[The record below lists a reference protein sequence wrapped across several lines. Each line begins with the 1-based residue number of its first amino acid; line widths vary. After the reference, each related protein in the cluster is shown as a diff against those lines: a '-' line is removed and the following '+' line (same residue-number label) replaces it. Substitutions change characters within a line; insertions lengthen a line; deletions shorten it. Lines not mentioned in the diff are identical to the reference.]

1 MLSFRKR
8 LQIFLSWR
16 AFEFFIFMLILI
28 YMALVF
34 GTFAI
39 EDPSLSQSIDNV
51 DKISFV
57 LKIIE
62 IVILV
67 IFMIEISLK
76 VAAFGFLVHIK
87 FYLFFVSFMEDNFF
101 SL

>member
-1 MLSFRKR
+1 
-8 LQIFLSWR
+8 
-16 AFEFFIFMLILI
+16 
-28 YMALVF
+28 MALVF